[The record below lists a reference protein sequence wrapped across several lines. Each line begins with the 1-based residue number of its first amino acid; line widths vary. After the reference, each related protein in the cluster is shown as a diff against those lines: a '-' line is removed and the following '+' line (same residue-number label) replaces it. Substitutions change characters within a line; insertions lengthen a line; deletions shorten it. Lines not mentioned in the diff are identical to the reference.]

1 MAVYEIN
8 RNIKAHTDVIWNV
21 LSNHDA
27 FTEIAPDIIK
37 VETVS
42 GEKVG
47 MIRRLHH
54 KSGKVWEEKCTA
66 WEDNHYYT
74 MEVDTT
80 SYPLPVK
87 KMTRT
92 CSMKEGQK
100 NTKVTISYKY
110 KPKYRFFGNF
120 MDKHQILPILK
131 LYSNQLMENIA
142 RKIYDSEWQYH
153 ITVETILKDKGNEF
167 IYVNPET
174 LIGEANKIR
183 HDNRI
188 GSLLVLNENK
198 QIEGILSERDIV
210 NILAET
216 GPEILDQPVSSIM
229 TRNVSVCSP
238 KDDLEKIMTLM
249 TEKRIRHMP
258 VVENDIVV
266 GLISLGDAVKMRM
279 EELESESE
287 AMHEYIDS
295 RRWREVSIQ
304 LGPKTASEEYA

>member
-1 MAVYEIN
+1 MAVYEIS

-42 GEKVG
+42 GEKAG

-80 SYPLPVK
+80 SYPLPVN

-120 MDKHQILPILK
+120 MDKHHILPILK

-216 GPEILDQPVSSIM
+216 GPEILEKPVSSIM
-229 TRNVSVCSP
+229 TRNVSVCNP
-238 KDDLEKIMTLM
+238 KDDLEKIMT
-249 TEKRIRHMP
+249 
-258 VVENDIVV
+258 
-266 GLISLGDAVKMRM
+266 
-279 EELESESE
+279 
-287 AMHEYIDS
+287 
-295 RRWREVSIQ
+295 
-304 LGPKTASEEYA
+304 